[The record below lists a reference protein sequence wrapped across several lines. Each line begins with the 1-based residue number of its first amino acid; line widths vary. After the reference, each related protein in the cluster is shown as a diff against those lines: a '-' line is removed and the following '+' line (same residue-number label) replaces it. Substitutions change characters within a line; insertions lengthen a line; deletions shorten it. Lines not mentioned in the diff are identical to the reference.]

1 MNLIVE
7 APLNPLSF
15 GNVSYNLLREIY
27 KTDMDIAYFP
37 IGEIDLSAMQP
48 DQKFVEWLQSCISKR
63 FDALTLNL
71 PCLRLWHLNGSDFLR
86 SRNQTL
92 VTFYECNKPTNV
104 EKNIA
109 KLQSRTLFSSKFSS
123 DQFEDS
129 DLFKLGFD
137 EDFHITGKQY
147 LQDRIH
153 FGLSGKFEKRKH
165 TEKIIKTWL
174 KKYGNN
180 NKYLLT
186 CCITNPFFKP
196 EDMQKVI
203 SNLLEGK
210 YYSNINFI
218 PWLKTNN
225 EINDFLNAIDIDLT
239 GMSGGEGW
247 NLPAFN
253 ATCLGKWSI
262 VLNGTAHK
270 EWANDENSILVEPD
284 GEQSVEDGVFFKNN
298 TDFNQGS
305 FLTFNEE
312 SFISAMELAE
322 SKVGQFN
329 ACGSI
334 LGQTFTY
341 RKSLED
347 IFSKINWHNNS

>member
-7 APLNPLSF
+7 APLNSLSF
-15 GNVSYNLLREIY
+15 GNVSYNFLRELY
-27 KTDMDIAYFP
+27 KANIDIALFP
-37 IGEIDLSAMQP
+37 IGEPDLSAFQP
-48 DQKFVEWLQSCISKR
+48 TQEFVNWLQKSISVR
-63 FDALTLNL
+63 FDALSKNL
-71 PCLRLWHLNGSDFLR
+71 PTLKLWHLNGSDILR

-92 VTFYECNKPTNV
+92 VTFYECNKPTNI

-109 KLQSRTLFSSKFSS
+109 GLQSKILFSSKYASS
-123 DQFEDS
+123 QFECS
-129 DLFKLGFD
+129 DTFKLGFD
-137 EDFHITGKQY
+137 EDFKVTGKTY
-147 LQDRIH
+147 LKDRIH
-153 FGLSGKFEKRKH
+153 FGLCGKFEKRKH

-180 NKYLLT
+180 NKYLLS

-203 SNLLEGK
+203 TNLLEGK

-218 PWLKTNN
+218 PWLKTNAEMN
-225 EINDFLNAIDIDLT
+225 EFLNAIDIDLT

-253 ATCLGKWSI
+253 VTCLGKWSI

-270 EWANDENSILVEPD
+270 EWANEDNSILVEPD
-284 GEQSVEDGVFFKNN
+284 GEQPSEDGVFFKNN
-298 TDFNQGS
+298 TEFNQGT
-305 FLTFNEE
+305 FLTFNDEHL
-312 SFISAMELAE
+312 ILAMEKAE
-322 SKVGQFN
+322 SRVGQIN
-329 ACGSI
+329 TCGTL

-341 RKSLED
+341 KSALEE
-347 IFSKINWHNNS
+347 ILSKIKLA